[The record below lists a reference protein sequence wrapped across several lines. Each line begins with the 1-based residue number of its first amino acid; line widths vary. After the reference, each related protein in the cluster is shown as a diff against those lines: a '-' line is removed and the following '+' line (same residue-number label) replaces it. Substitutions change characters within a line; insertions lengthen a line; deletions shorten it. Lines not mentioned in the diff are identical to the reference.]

1 MADYELQV
9 GDVVQVDVTN
19 PDPSAGSFVLDF
31 ELDAGGAPPIGV
43 PTPRTPVPGAV
54 LDNGRTDGRDG
65 VVWDFAWNE
74 RPGATD
80 YDVEVARAGA
90 GFGSLVANG
99 IAGSPHRHVSCG
111 GDFPDVNRLGWSWRV
126 RAHSGAR
133 FGAWSG
139 ALPFDIERAGLGPD
153 RGAVPLTEKRR
164 ARRPSPPSHIGDNPW
179 S

>member
-1 MADYELQV
+1 M
-9 GDVVQVDVTN
+9 
-19 PDPSAGSFVLDF
+19 
-31 ELDAGGAPPIGV
+31 
-43 PTPRTPVPGAV
+43 PGAV

-74 RPGATD
+74 CPGATD

-111 GDFPDVNRLGWSWRV
+111 YFPDVNRLGWSWRV

-139 ALPFDIERAGLGPD
+139 ALPFDIERADSDPI
-153 RGAVPLTEKRR
+153 AAQCP
-164 ARRPSPPSHIGDNPW
+164 
-179 S
+179 